1 MTETQSYETPH
12 QYSPAMVL
20 HPTGVLQI
28 MNYGQSIQNGSSKT
42 STGEDFMNEKETRV
56 FKQTRLRNL
65 KRAYA
70 KTLQHSDLSDTAIS
84 LKHEIDLLET
94 ELN

>member
-1 MTETQSYETPH
+1 
-12 QYSPAMVL
+12 
-20 HPTGVLQI
+20 
-28 MNYGQSIQNGSSKT
+28 
-42 STGEDFMNEKETRV
+42 MNEKETRV